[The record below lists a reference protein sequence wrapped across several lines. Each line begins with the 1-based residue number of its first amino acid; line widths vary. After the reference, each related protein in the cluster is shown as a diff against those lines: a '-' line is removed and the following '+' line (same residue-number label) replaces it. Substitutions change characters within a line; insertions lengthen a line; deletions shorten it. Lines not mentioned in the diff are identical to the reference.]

1 MILVVNQFIMT
12 QAVCTLEVTPGE
24 EKAAM
29 QEVKARG
36 VVSDDAGYLVLDTA
50 LWTLL
55 PEIYY
60 DSKSDEIICAQ
71 NK

>member
-12 QAVCTLEVTPGE
+12 QAVCTQEVTPGE

-36 VVSDDAGYLVLDTA
+36 VDLDDAGYLVLDTA
-50 LWTLL
+50 LWTMTL
-55 PEIYY
+55 
-60 DSKSDEIICAQ
+60 
-71 NK
+71 